1 MILKNSQTLN
11 MKRSYNDETW
21 HSLPYLKKF
30 QKIYKSHEL
39 KYPLNSAEISI
50 FSQGLHFNTK
60 FLIFN
65 FFVSLKVV
73 LINIVAILMMLEKLA
88 ILDLTIKVF

>member
-1 MILKNSQTLN
+1 

-50 FSQGLHFNTK
+50 FS
-60 FLIFN
+60 IN